1 MEIVNIPLDSGK
13 KTRSDMYP
21 YFKEITGENYMK
33 IRKYF
38 MYLIIAVFLLAFIP
52 SLQALSDDNTVKVI
66 YQTSFTSD
74 PHWTTNNPSTNYWDP
89 NRGMYHFFNEPS
101 TGGYAYTLVD
111 YERGSFAFEYDVI
124 LTRVDNGATFRFGLS
139 GSEMDPS
146 KGPNVLSMFTNTK
159 NGLIMTL
166 HLVTTGNKLLEVS
179 SQTSS
184 EPGSYSGPTVKY
196 EINKTYHVTVNYDD
210 DHKTLSM
217 KVKDWLTGREIWSY
231 YLNTA
236 ENLNGMNR
244 IYTGSKGDYGMMG
257 IYAEGYIDNV
267 RLTEPVAAT
276 ITPTEVTKVPSIT
289 TIPTKTATPKLST
302 VVPTSYPTDTP
313 SSPSSGV
320 FAIAALGII
329 GVCGVLAGKKN

>member
-33 IRKYF
+33 IQKYF

-89 NRGMYHFFNEPS
+89 NKGMYHFFNEPS
-101 TGGYAYTLVD
+101 TGGYAYTPVD

-159 NGLIMTL
+159 NGQILML
-166 HLVTTGNKLLEVS
+166 HLVTNGNKLVEVS

-184 EPGSYSGPTVKY
+184 DPGAYSGPTVKY

-276 ITPTEVTKVPSIT
+276 ITSTEVTRVPSIT
-289 TIPTKTATPKLST
+289 TIPTKTATPKLTT

-320 FAIAALGII
+320 LAIAALGII

>member
-1 MEIVNIPLDSGK
+1 
-13 KTRSDMYP
+13 
-21 YFKEITGENYMK
+21 MK
-33 IRKYF
+33 IRNYF

-52 SLQALSDDNTVKVI
+52 SLQALSDDNTVKVL

-101 TGGYAYTLVD
+101 TGGYAYTPVD

-159 NGLIMTL
+159 NGQILML
-166 HLVTTGNKLLEVS
+166 HLVTNGNKLVEVS

-184 EPGSYSGPTVKY
+184 DPGAYSGPTVKY

-276 ITPTEVTKVPSIT
+276 ITSTEVTRVPSIT
-289 TIPTKTATPKLST
+289 TIPTKTATPKLTT

-320 FAIAALGII
+320 LAIAALGII